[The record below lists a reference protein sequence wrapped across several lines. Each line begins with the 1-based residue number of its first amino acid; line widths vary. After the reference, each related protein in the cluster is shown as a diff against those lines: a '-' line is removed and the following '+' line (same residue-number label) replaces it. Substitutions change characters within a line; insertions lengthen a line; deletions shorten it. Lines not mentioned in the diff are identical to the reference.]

1 MNKIAIIISSDYEV
15 FGDGTGAVSDIQIK
29 TTTEILQKLEMYGAK
44 LTIMFEYGQYLA
56 YKKFAN
62 GENNFNFDNKL
73 IESQLI
79 NAIKKGHD
87 VQLHYHAQWNNATYN
102 IDTNSFNVDLNHV
115 DITSLEYTEI
125 VNILKQ
131 GKAFLEKLLKP
142 YNSDYECIGFRAG
155 SWAVG
160 NEKKLF
166 KALKETGFLIDSSVV
181 PNTKFESEQVNFEY
195 VNSPHQ
201 YLYWNTNMDLSTRSF
216 ENSFIEMP
224 IYTKKNRLSFLKY
237 FNQKFLNN
245 KKIVKKLY
253 KSKISENNYSI
264 FQKLSKVFNRNYYM
278 ADLNTMNAK
287 TLLSMVE
294 DAYTENKFNKSLAVL
309 PLMFIS
315 HSKTSFDLNDL
326 NFFFEQLEKRYK
338 DEIVFW
344 SMQEAT
350 EYILNL
356 KQEDEFTF
364 INLVKKLDIKIDNSL
379 AILGQEKY
387 LKSKSDDYGW
397 FLSNNFILAY
407 YIDKKAIFKRLVFS
421 TNVINL
427 NGNLTPE
434 KEKIFLDATLDYIK
448 KNKICDFVYKAQ
460 SNVVFT
466 TCPKNSK
473 CVGWGTYQVDL
484 QKSEDLLFQSFSTKS
499 RNVIRKAM
507 KEGVLVKEEKNVEV
521 IYVNIKET
529 LKRQK
534 SIHYPSLEYIT
545 KISKLKDSAKC
556 LVAVK
561 DNIVQGS
568 LVLLYDSK
576 CGYALYAGSIKS
588 PQTGS
593 MDLLHFEAM
602 KFCQSNNILK
612 YDFVGTRLNIK
623 SGSKQEGINRFKR
636 KFNPSLIKGY
646 AFSSVINPYK
656 YFIYKKLVKLYFLAK
671 GYAYNDP
678 IENILKEE
686 GNEKVLLIGPRFN
699 KKNSELVGGPIVL
712 FEGLIKEFK
721 NSNIDFDIIDTNKKN
736 YRFLYTSYICIIS
749 NILYKSLFCNSI
761 SFHSSRDYMLFGP
774 FIILIGKLFGRKT
787 SLRKFG
793 GEAKRTYE
801 DAIGLKKK
809 YLLFIF
815 QNFNSLFMETK
826 YLENFFK
833 RINKDTHW
841 FPNVRTRN
849 EIAKLPRKFQKRF
862 VFISHV
868 IKEKGITEIIEASAK
883 LDNSYTV
890 DVYGPIL
897 DSDYSVKSFVGTNV
911 SYKGALKSS
920 EVLEVLNSYDVA
932 LLPSYKE
939 GYPGIIIESYSLGI
953 PVISTNLDSIMEIV
967 DNYKTGILV
976 EPRSVLQLEEA
987 IKYFDLN
994 NYEKMSEL
1002 AYEKFS
1008 LFESTLN
1015 TKKFISIIRNV

>member
-1 MNKIAIIISSDYEV
+1 MNKIAIILSSDYEV
-15 FGDGTGAVSDIQIK
+15 FGDGSGKVEAVQIK
-29 TTTEILQKLEMYGAK
+29 TTNDILQKLEPYGAK
-44 LTIMFEYGQYLA
+44 LSIMFEYGQYLA
-56 YKKFAN
+56 YEKFAN
-62 GENNFNFDNKL
+62 DKNSFSLDNKL
-73 IESQLI
+73 IEEQLI
-79 NAIKKGHD
+79 GAIQNGHD
-87 VQLHYHAQWNNATYN
+87 VQLHYHAQWKNATYN
-102 IDTNSFNVDLNHV
+102 ADTKSFNVDLNHV

-125 VNILKQ
+125 VNVLKQ
-131 GKAFLEKLLKP
+131 GKVFLEKLLKP
-142 YNSDYECIGFRAG
+142 YKSDYKCIGFRAG
-155 SWAVG
+155 SWAVS

-166 KALKETGFLIDSSVV
+166 KALKEIGFLIDSSVV

-195 VNSPHQ
+195 LNSPHQ
-201 YLYWNTNMDLSTRSF
+201 YLYWNINKDLSTRSL
-216 ENSFIEMP
+216 ENNFIEMP
-224 IYTKKNRLSFLKY
+224 IYTKKSRCSFLKY

-264 FQKLSKVFNRNYYM
+264 FQKLAKVLNRNYYM
-278 ADLNTMNAK
+278 ADLNTMSAD
-287 TLLSMVE
+287 TLIKMVD
-294 DAYTENKFNKSLAVL
+294 DAYNENKSNEALIIL

-326 NFFFEQLEKRYK
+326 NFFFEQLEKKYK
-338 DEIVFW
+338 DKIIYW
-344 SMQEAT
+344 GMQEAT

-364 INLVKKLDIKIDNSL
+364 ISLAKKLDTEIDNNL
-379 AILGQEKY
+379 PILGQEKY

-397 FLSNNFILAY
+397 FLSNNSVLAY
-407 YIDKKAIFKRLVFS
+407 YIDKKAIFKRLIFS
-421 TNVINL
+421 TNVISI
-427 NGNLTPE
+427 NGNLSPE

-448 KNKICDFVYKAQ
+448 KNKMCDFIYKAQ
-460 SNVVFT
+460 SNVVFM

-473 CVGWGTYQVDL
+473 CIGWGTYQVDL
-484 QKSEDLLFQSFSTKS
+484 QKSEDLLFKSFDAKS
-499 RNVIRKAM
+499 RNVIRKAI
-507 KEGVLVKEEKNVEV
+507 KEGVLVKEEKNIEV
-521 IYVNIKET
+521 IYGNIKET
-529 LKRQK
+529 LERQK

-561 DNIVQGS
+561 DDIVQGS

-602 KFCQSNNILK
+602 KFCQSNDIFK

-623 SGSKQEGINRFKR
+623 PGSKQEGIDRFKR

-656 YFIYKKLVKLYFLAK
+656 YFIYKKLVKLYFLVK
-671 GYAYNDP
+671 GYVYNDP

-686 GNEKVLLIGPRFN
+686 ETEKILLIGPRFN
-699 KKNSELVGGPIVL
+699 KENPELVGGPIVL
-712 FEGLIKEFK
+712 FEGLLQEFK
-721 NSNIDFDIIDTNKKN
+721 KNNIDFSLIDTNKKN
-736 YRFLYTSYICIIS
+736 YRFLYTSYICIVT
-749 NILYKSLFCNSI
+749 NILYKSLFHNNI
-761 SFHSSRDYMLFGP
+761 SFHSSRDYMLFSP
-774 FIILIGKLFGRKT
+774 FIIFVGKLFNKKT

-815 QNFNSLFMETK
+815 QNFDNLFMETK

-833 RINKDTHW
+833 RMNKNTHW

-849 EIAKLPRKFQKRF
+849 EIAKFPRKFQKKF

-883 LDNSYTV
+883 LDNSYIV
-890 DVYGPIL
+890 DIYGPML
-897 DSDYSVKSFVGTNV
+897 DDDYSAKSFIGTNV
-911 SYKGALKSS
+911 SYRGALKSS
-920 EVLEVLNSYDVA
+920 EVLKVLNSYDVA

-967 DNYKTGILV
+967 DDYKTGILV
-976 EPRSVLQLEEA
+976 KPRSIVELEEA
-987 IKYFDLN
+987 IKYFDSK

-1002 AYEKFS
+1002 AYEKFNF
-1008 LFESTLN
+1008 FESCLN
-1015 TKKFISIIRNV
+1015 TKKFIDTIRNV